1 MNNAFL
7 YKLRY
12 VTIISLKINLKV
24 GEYMTIETN
33 DNLNQLIKA
42 YNHDIELNRLK
53 DILDY
58 LKSKPIYMPSTIKI
72 SKQKLLKI
80 PNDDLI
86 MILYNLSGET
96 TQNYLP
102 VYSSPVLFNSKY
114 RYFVTLSIYDCFMLM
129 KRFKEKN
136 AIIINPNR
144 DNSLVIDNILI
155 KYLKNGG

>member
-1 MNNAFL
+1 
-7 YKLRY
+7 
-12 VTIISLKINLKV
+12 
-24 GEYMTIETN
+24 MTIETN

-86 MILYNLSGET
+86 MILDNLSGET

-129 KRFKEKN
+129 K
-136 AIIINPNR
+136 
-144 DNSLVIDNILI
+144 
-155 KYLKNGG
+155 

>member
-7 YKLRY
+7 YELRY

-72 SKQKLLKI
+72 
-80 PNDDLI
+80 
-86 MILYNLSGET
+86 
-96 TQNYLP
+96 
-102 VYSSPVLFNSKY
+102 
-114 RYFVTLSIYDCFMLM
+114 
-129 KRFKEKN
+129 
-136 AIIINPNR
+136 
-144 DNSLVIDNILI
+144 
-155 KYLKNGG
+155 

>member
-72 SKQKLLKI
+72 SKQ
-80 PNDDLI
+80 
-86 MILYNLSGET
+86 
-96 TQNYLP
+96 NY
-102 VYSSPVLFNSKY
+102 
-114 RYFVTLSIYDCFMLM
+114 
-129 KRFKEKN
+129 
-136 AIIINPNR
+136 
-144 DNSLVIDNILI
+144 
-155 KYLKNGG
+155 

>member
-53 DILDY
+53 DILE
-58 LKSKPIYMPSTIKI
+58 
-72 SKQKLLKI
+72 
-80 PNDDLI
+80 N
-86 MILYNLSGET
+86 
-96 TQNYLP
+96 QNQFICLRQ
-102 VYSSPVLFNSKY
+102 L
-114 RYFVTLSIYDCFMLM
+114 
-129 KRFKEKN
+129 RFQNKN
-136 AIIINPNR
+136 
-144 DNSLVIDNILI
+144 
-155 KYLKNGG
+155 Y

>member
-80 PNDDLI
+80 P
-86 MILYNLSGET
+86 
-96 TQNYLP
+96 Q
-102 VYSSPVLFNSKY
+102 
-114 RYFVTLSIYDCFMLM
+114 
-129 KRFKEKN
+129 
-136 AIIINPNR
+136 
-144 DNSLVIDNILI
+144 
-155 KYLKNGG
+155 

>member
-1 MNNAFL
+1 
-7 YKLRY
+7 
-12 VTIISLKINLKV
+12 
-24 GEYMTIETN
+24 
-33 DNLNQLIKA
+33 
-42 YNHDIELNRLK
+42 
-53 DILDY
+53 
-58 LKSKPIYMPSTIKI
+58 MPSTIKI

-86 MILYNLSGET
+86 MILDNLSGET

-144 DNSLVIDNILI
+144 GNSLVIDNILI

>member
-86 MILYNLSGET
+86 MILDNLS
-96 TQNYLP
+96 
-102 VYSSPVLFNSKY
+102 
-114 RYFVTLSIYDCFMLM
+114 
-129 KRFKEKN
+129 
-136 AIIINPNR
+136 
-144 DNSLVIDNILI
+144 
-155 KYLKNGG
+155 

>member
-1 MNNAFL
+1 M
-7 YKLRY
+7 
-12 VTIISLKINLKV
+12 KV

-80 PNDDLI
+80 PNDD
-86 MILYNLSGET
+86 
-96 TQNYLP
+96 
-102 VYSSPVLFNSKY
+102 F
-114 RYFVTLSIYDCFMLM
+114 R
-129 KRFKEKN
+129 
-136 AIIINPNR
+136 
-144 DNSLVIDNILI
+144 
-155 KYLKNGG
+155 

>member
-86 MILYNLSGET
+86 MILDNL
-96 TQNYLP
+96 Y
-102 VYSSPVLFNSKY
+102 
-114 RYFVTLSIYDCFMLM
+114 IYIKKLM
-129 KRFKEKN
+129 
-136 AIIINPNR
+136 
-144 DNSLVIDNILI
+144 
-155 KYLKNGG
+155 

>member
-1 MNNAFL
+1 
-7 YKLRY
+7 
-12 VTIISLKINLKV
+12 
-24 GEYMTIETN
+24 MTIETN

-42 YNHDIELNRLK
+42 YNHDIELKRLK

-86 MILYNLSGET
+86 MILDNLSG
-96 TQNYLP
+96 
-102 VYSSPVLFNSKY
+102 YSSPVLFNSKY

>member
-58 LKSKPIYMPSTIKI
+58 LK
-72 SKQKLLKI
+72 
-80 PNDDLI
+80 
-86 MILYNLSGET
+86 
-96 TQNYLP
+96 QNQFICLRQ
-102 VYSSPVLFNSKY
+102 L
-114 RYFVTLSIYDCFMLM
+114 
-129 KRFKEKN
+129 RFQNKN
-136 AIIINPNR
+136 
-144 DNSLVIDNILI
+144 
-155 KYLKNGG
+155 Y

>member
-1 MNNAFL
+1 
-7 YKLRY
+7 
-12 VTIISLKINLKV
+12 
-24 GEYMTIETN
+24 MTIETN

-58 LKSKPIYMPSTIKI
+58 LKSKPIYMPSTIK
-72 SKQKLLKI
+72 
-80 PNDDLI
+80 
-86 MILYNLSGET
+86 
-96 TQNYLP
+96 NYLP

>member
-80 PNDDLI
+80 PNDD
-86 MILYNLSGET
+86 
-96 TQNYLP
+96 
-102 VYSSPVLFNSKY
+102 
-114 RYFVTLSIYDCFMLM
+114 R
-129 KRFKEKN
+129 
-136 AIIINPNR
+136 
-144 DNSLVIDNILI
+144 
-155 KYLKNGG
+155 

>member
-72 SKQKLLKI
+72 SKQKLLKD
-80 PNDDLI
+80 P
-86 MILYNLSGET
+86 
-96 TQNYLP
+96 Q
-102 VYSSPVLFNSKY
+102 
-114 RYFVTLSIYDCFMLM
+114 
-129 KRFKEKN
+129 
-136 AIIINPNR
+136 
-144 DNSLVIDNILI
+144 
-155 KYLKNGG
+155 

>member
-80 PNDDLI
+80 PM
-86 MILYNLSGET
+86 MI
-96 TQNYLP
+96 
-102 VYSSPVLFNSKY
+102 
-114 RYFVTLSIYDCFMLM
+114 
-129 KRFKEKN
+129 
-136 AIIINPNR
+136 
-144 DNSLVIDNILI
+144 
-155 KYLKNGG
+155 